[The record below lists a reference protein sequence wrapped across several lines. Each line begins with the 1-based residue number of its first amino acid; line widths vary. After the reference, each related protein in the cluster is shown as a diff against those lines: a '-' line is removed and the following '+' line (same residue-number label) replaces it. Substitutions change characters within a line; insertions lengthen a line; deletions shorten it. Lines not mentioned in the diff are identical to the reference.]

1 MLTFYL
7 LFGILYG
14 LLLVLLGKTWMG
26 KPQVFTE
33 NREPELVTLLVPYRN
48 ERHNI
53 PVILPQISGLSF
65 RPLQVIFI
73 NDQSEDGGKELL
85 EDLIQSI
92 SDEYLKIL
100 SLDSIGVGKKAA
112 IKTGIQ
118 NAFGSL
124 ILTTDADCFLPSD
137 WVEQMIQPF
146 SDENT
151 MMVAGPI
158 LPKGDQGFFQNFQQI
173 EWASILLVTQ
183 AGFYFGSPIM
193 CSAANMA
200 YRKSAF
206 FEVEGYLGNE
216 NLLSGDDEFLLK
228 KMVNRFG
235 PDAVV
240 YQKENLVYTQ
250 TQHSWNELFSQ
261 RFRWASKWKSHQSIA
276 HLLAA
281 LFPVAVQL
289 IFLSSF
295 SMLFLGIQGSL
306 VFGLIWLLKVYFETR
321 TLGKVLRTFGVH
333 PKIGWFLLTGI
344 VHPIYV
350 LVSAFGAL
358 FVKFQWKGRYSSGKA

>member
-14 LLLVLLGKTWMG
+14 LLLVLLGKIWMG
-26 KPQVFTE
+26 KPQVFPE
-33 NREPELVTLLVPYRN
+33 NREAELVTLIVPYRN

-53 PVILPQISGLSF
+53 PIIFPQILGLSH

-73 NDQSEDGGKELL
+73 NDQSGDDGKELL
-85 EDLIQSI
+85 GELIKSN
-92 SDEYLKIL
+92 SNEYLEIL

-112 IKTGIQ
+112 IKPGIQ
-118 NAFGSL
+118 NAIGSL

-137 WVEQMIQPF
+137 WVEQMILPF
-146 SDENT
+146 EDKNT

-158 LPKGDQGFFQNFQQI
+158 LPIGDRGFFQNFQQI

-183 AGFYFGSPIM
+183 AGFHLGSPIM

-206 FEVEGYLGNE
+206 LEVEGYLGNE

-228 KMVNRFG
+228 KMLKRFG

-240 YQKENLVYTQ
+240 YRKENLVFTLPQ
-250 TQHSWNELFSQ
+250 LSWNALFSQ
-261 RFRWASKWKSHQSIA
+261 RFRWASKWKSHQSFVHI
-276 HLLAA
+276 LAA

-295 SMLFLGIQGSL
+295 YLLFLGIEGSL
-306 VFGLIWLLKVYFETR
+306 VFGLIWVLKIYFETR
-321 TLGKVLRTFGVH
+321 TLGKVLREFGVL
-333 PKIGWFLLTGI
+333 PKTRWFLLTAI

-358 FVKFQWKGRYSSGKA
+358 FVKFEWKGRYSSGNA